1 MRSQSLLIAIL
12 LLVIGSAWCFLPK
25 YSPRLLISS
34 SCRLDSSSNDDVFG
48 AELAIVQQAS
58 REEKPAS
65 QEKVKTVSRQEVMQE
80 YQNLRS
86 TVFLDSVFVTIV
98 GFSTV
103 WMFGTC
109 KDAISYGLGGALGLC
124 YSVLLGRFVER
135 LGTKQ
140 ANKATD
146 GLRFV
151 PVVLLVGLYAK
162 YKTDFSLIMELLGF
176 VLSYQVGSFLQMFN
190 PDPYSS
196 SSSSNNRPS

>member
-1 MRSQSLLIAIL
+1 MTSQSLFIAIL
-12 LLVIGSAWCFLPK
+12 LLAVCSAWCFVPRC
-25 YSPRLLISS
+25 SPRLPISPL
-34 SCRLDSSSNDDVFG
+34 CRLGGTSNDDVFG
-48 AELAIVQQAS
+48 AELAIVQQAH
-58 REEKPAS
+58 REDTPTNKEKA
-65 QEKVKTVSRQEVMQE
+65 KTVSRQEVMQE

-98 GFSTV
+98 GFSIV
-103 WMFGTC
+103 WMFGTF

-140 ANKATD
+140 ASKATD

-196 SSSSNNRPS
+196 SSSDRPS